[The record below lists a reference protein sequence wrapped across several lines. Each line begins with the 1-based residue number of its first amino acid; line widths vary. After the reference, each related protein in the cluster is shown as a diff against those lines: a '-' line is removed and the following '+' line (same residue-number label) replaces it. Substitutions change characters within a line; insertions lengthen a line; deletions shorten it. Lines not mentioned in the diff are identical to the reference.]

1 MAFDT
6 VPPTG
11 ATTTSVITKA
21 VDYTITVWAGRVGR
35 HNRQTQ
41 AKLHH
46 HPEQSGRNVKPEG
59 LAGGR
64 VEPCPCTI
72 KLKKAEVGP
81 GGLTVRSRTQE
92 LRNDHAV
99 QRPGQLT
106 LTSLRRHGN
115 TQAISRRDIL
125 VVGSHSGKLS
135 ARRGCR
141 REQGRRT
148 GGQC

>member
-11 ATTTSVITKA
+11 ATTGMITKA
-21 VDYTITVWAGRVGR
+21 VDCTITEWAGRVGR

-46 HPEQSGRNVKPEG
+46 HPEQSGRNVKAEG
-59 LAGGR
+59 LTGGR
-64 VEPCPCTI
+64 AEPCACTR
-72 KLKKAEVGP
+72 KLKEAEVGP
-81 GGLTVRSRTQE
+81 GGLTVRSRSQE

-106 LTSLRRHGN
+106 LTSSRRHGN

-125 VVGSHSGKLS
+125 VVGSDSGKES
-135 ARRGCR
+135 
-141 REQGRRT
+141 
-148 GGQC
+148 